1 MGSVI
6 GIVPSI
12 SKVLLSVYLLVGY
25 PWLFS
30 GNFNFLLLDLK
41 DKLDKWNI
49 LRANCLFLKSL
60 ENFPHWHPALRID
73 YEMSKASVTCPRKI
87 FFSWLFS
94 SLENPLYR
102 CFISFAA
109 SQTVFCSPIFSLPF
123 YIVWLLQALMLCPH
137 IVTMCVVTLVTLTWI
152 ALTVAFI
159 SAIFL
164 FFISILFWTLL
175 PFFQCLLLSNH
186 PFFELYISSSNF
198 ILRNHVFWNF
208 FEFYLGGGC
217 FFVFV

>member
-1 MGSVI
+1 M
-6 GIVPSI
+6 
-12 SKVLLSVYLLVGY
+12 
-25 PWLFS
+25 FS

-41 DKLDKWNI
+41 DKLDKWSI

-73 YEMSKASVTCPRKI
+73 YEMSKASVTSPRKI

-94 SLENPLYR
+94 FLENPLYMY
-102 CFISFAA
+102 FISFAA
-109 SQTVFCSPIFSLPF
+109 SQTIVCSAIFSSLAF

-137 IVTMCVVTLVTLTWI
+137 IVTMYVVTLVTLTWI

-164 FFISILFWTLL
+164 FFLSILFWTLL
-175 PFFQCLLLSNH
+175 PFFHFLLLSNH

-208 FEFYLGGGC
+208 FEFWRGL
-217 FFVFV
+217 FSVFV